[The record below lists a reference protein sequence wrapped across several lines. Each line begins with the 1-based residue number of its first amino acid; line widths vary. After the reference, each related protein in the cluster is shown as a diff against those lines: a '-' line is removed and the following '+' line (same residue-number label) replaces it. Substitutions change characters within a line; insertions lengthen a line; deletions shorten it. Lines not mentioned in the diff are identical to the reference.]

1 MSLPPPKSISWPT
14 PVMTGQEI
22 NFLNHSFA
30 ESLVGND
37 DDKTAEHAS
46 SKSKSVSW
54 PSPVMTGQQISFN
67 STYIIFCGPVQSST
81 LLSEAFLSALSLK
94 KPTVHDACPPEFF
107 NPACSKTPEIM
118 EQCFGSQ
125 GEYSHQIW
133 NPCKTKNESFE
144 NILVALKQDGAG
156 LVKENVGTWQLL
168 EFHRKGYPVFVA
180 HRLPQ
185 HTFPIKHPVV
195 RRFWTAI
202 WDSFLAADPQTSLL
216 QLPAGERLVQLQ
228 QYANNVSSHLVG
240 FQPECLAHYIHFWH
254 LLTIAIENDIP
265 HVQIEKVLLAHDQTD
280 IITELTDAGICRQ
293 DRINEKYCK
302 ILAEKLDTIRN
313 NVIHPHDSNYLKKS
327 VVYNSTQSL
336 SANLYHSKEK
346 SFEEE
351 GTCRDALVK
360 IIDFCS
366 SNVPGCDEVNKAYN
380 IDYFQ

>member
-1 MSLPPPKSISWPT
+1 MSLPTSKSVSWPA
-14 PVMTGQEI
+14 PVMTGQE
-22 NFLNHSFA
+22 NNVLNHSFA
-30 ESLVGND
+30 ESLVADND
-37 DDKTAEHAS
+37 DNTAEHAR
-46 SKSKSVSW
+46 SKLASISW
-54 PSPVMTGQQISFN
+54 PSLDMTGSEITFN

-94 KPTVHDACPPEFF
+94 KPLVHDACPPEFF

-118 EQCFGSQ
+118 DQCFGTK
-125 GEYSHQIW
+125 GDYTHQIW
-133 NPCKTKNESFE
+133 HPCKTYESFK
-144 NILVALKQDGAG
+144 NILMALKKDGAG

-168 EFHRKGYPVFVA
+168 DFHREGYPVFVA

-195 RRFWTAI
+195 RKIWTAI
-202 WDSFLAADPQTSLL
+202 WNSFLAADPRGSLM

-228 QYANNVSSHLVG
+228 QYANNVSTHLVG

-265 HVQIEKVLLAHDQTD
+265 HIQIEKVLLAHDQTD
-280 IITELTDAGICRQ
+280 IITELTGAGICRK

-302 ILAEKLDTIRN
+302 ILAKELDTIRN
-313 NVIHPHDSNYLKKS
+313 NVVNPHDSNYIRKS
-327 VVYNSTQSL
+327 VEFNSTQSL
-336 SANLYHSKEK
+336 SVNLYRGKEK

-351 GTCRDALVK
+351 GTCRDALTK
-360 IIDFCS
+360 IFYFCS